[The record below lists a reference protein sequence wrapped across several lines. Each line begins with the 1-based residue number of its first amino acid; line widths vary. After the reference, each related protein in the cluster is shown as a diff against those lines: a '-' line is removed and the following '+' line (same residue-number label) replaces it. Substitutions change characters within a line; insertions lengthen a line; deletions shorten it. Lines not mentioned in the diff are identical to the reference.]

1 MAGSHGARPVVPNL
15 SGPGD
20 RCSSEGWC
28 RCWRR
33 LQVQV
38 ELRSPAGAHL
48 PRCGRVLTGRDQDRP
63 TARGLGPDSGHSGPA
78 TGGHGWRGDTG
89 KRQVQGSQGAGG
101 APGVSTPTTCRSRR
115 AGRGAVGPG
124 GGGGSA
130 WAGAG
135 RTGRPLRLAL
145 TSGKGRCVTPGPECQ
160 VTAQQQRRLPRL
172 CIFQG
177 RVKGTQVS
185 AWDSH

>member
-1 MAGSHGARPVVPNL
+1 MVPDL

-115 AGRGAVGPG
+115 VGRGAVGPG

-145 TSGKGRCVTPGPECQ
+145 TSGKGRCVTPGPLSARSQPSNSAACRASAFSRAESKALRFRFGIL
-160 VTAQQQRRLPRL
+160 TR
-172 CIFQG
+172 
-177 RVKGTQVS
+177 KGGK
-185 AWDSH
+185 